1 MPLQGPCG
9 ACEGRRPQ
17 RGIAGCRAPFLPV
30 PLRRPGGAQRSTPHY
45 APSFLGERRLVVYVY
60 FDRSLLNSFHKGR
73 WRGGGVNP
81 PVAPT
86 TWEQS
91 AALCLVALI
100 HRGYQAVA
108 GPSHNGSPWSL
119 EHHRHLAYVTLKSCA
134 SLDQELIT
142 CFWINIYCRPSYK
155 VR

>member
-73 WRGGGVNP
+73 WQGGGSQP
-81 PVAPT
+81 PCGSNNMGTKRCSVPGGSDSQRLPGCCGALPQRLPLVFGAP
-86 TWEQS
+86 Q
-91 AALCLVALI
+91 APCLCHSEVL
-100 HRGYQAVA
+100 RQ
-108 GPSHNGSPWSL
+108 P
-119 EHHRHLAYVTLKSCA
+119 
-134 SLDQELIT
+134 
-142 CFWINIYCRPSYK
+142 
-155 VR
+155 